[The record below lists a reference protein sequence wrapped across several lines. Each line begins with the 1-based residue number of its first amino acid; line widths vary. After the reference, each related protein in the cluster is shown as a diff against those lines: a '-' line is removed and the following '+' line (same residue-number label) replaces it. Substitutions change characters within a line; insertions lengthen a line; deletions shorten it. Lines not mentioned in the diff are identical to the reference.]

1 MKINL
6 KVGGKKH
13 SIDFRVSTSRSANI
27 IVMAKTS
34 KDLDTLQ
41 QVISDTDGADMGV
54 KEVIRQT
61 IEKKLKLP
69 VEIDYGYMGAGFAF
83 KFDMYSVIQQL
94 K

>member
-6 KVGGKKH
+6 KAGGKKH
-13 SIDFRVSTSRSANI
+13 SIDFRVSTSRSADI

-41 QVISDTDGADMGV
+41 QVISDTDGADMGI
-54 KEVIRQT
+54 KEILRQT
-61 IEKKLKLP
+61 IENKLKLP
-69 VEIDYGYMGAGFAF
+69 VEIDYIYMGAGFAF
-83 KFDMYSVIQQL
+83 KFDIYSIIQKL